1 MDEVSRGTLLV
12 TGGGRGIG
20 AAVARLG
27 AAAGYAV
34 CVNYRN
40 NAAAAEAV
48 AAEIVAQG
56 GRALTVQADV
66 AREPEVTRL
75 FETVDRELPPLTAL
89 VNNAGITGRAGRL
102 EDAPSETLR
111 AVVELNVLGMMWC
124 CQAAVRRMARRHGG
138 TGGAIVNISSGA
150 ATLGSPETFVWYAAT
165 KGAVDTLTLGLA
177 IENAREGLRVNA
189 VAPGL
194 VRTDLHTDSGLPDRL
209 QTLPPQTP
217 LGRAAQPRE
226 IAEAVLWLLSDK
238 ASFTNGAVL
247 RVTGG
252 R

>member
-1 MDEVSRGTLLV
+1 MSDTARGTLLV

-34 CVNYRN
+34 CVNYRRD
-40 NAAAAEAV
+40 AAAAEAV
-48 AAEIVAQG
+48 AAEIAAQG
-56 GRALTVQADV
+56 GQALAVQADV
-66 AREPEVTRL
+66 AREAEVARL
-75 FETVDRELPPLTAL
+75 FDRVDRELPPLTAL

-102 EDAPSETLR
+102 EDAPPETLR
-111 AVVELNVLGMMWC
+111 AVVELNVLGVMWC

-138 TGGAIVNISSGA
+138 AGGAIVNVSSGA
-150 ATLGSPETFVWYAAT
+150 ATLGSADTFVWYAAT

-194 VRTDLHTDSGLPDRL
+194 VRTGLHADSGLPDRL
-209 QTLPPQTP
+209 ETLAPETP
-217 LGRAAQPRE
+217 MGRAADPRE